1 MVDFIN
7 EVQEELRKDDYNR
20 WLRRYGPFLAA
31 ATVGVVGAVAVLEW
45 NKARNE
51 REARALSVAYTD
63 ASDLLSSDP
72 AAAEAAFLAVADDTD
87 SGYRGL
93 SLMRAGAIALE
104 RGERTDAVRYFDRAA
119 ESFDRPRHK
128 HLAALKAAYILA
140 DEGLYD
146 DATVRLEGLT
156 ERGAPFEYLARELVG
171 YAALA
176 RDDMDSAR
184 REFTFLST
192 IPGVPATI
200 AERATQSLSLID
212 AGAAAEIETP
222 TPDPETLPE
231 EPQP

>member
-20 WLRRYGPFLAA
+20 WLRRYGPVLVA
-31 ATVGVVGAVAVLEW
+31 ATVGVVGAVAALEW
-45 NKARNE
+45 IKASNE

-63 ASDLLSSDP
+63 ASALIADNP
-72 AAAEAAFLAVADDTD
+72 AQAESAFLAIADDTD

-93 SLMRAGAIALE
+93 SLMRAATIALE
-104 RGERTDAVRYFDRAA
+104 QGKRTEAVRYFDQAA
-119 ESFDRPRHK
+119 ESFDRPRHT
-128 HLAALKAAYILA
+128 HLASLKAAYILA

-146 DATVRLEGLT
+146 DARARLDGLT
-156 ERGAPFEYLARELVG
+156 ERGAPFEYLARELNG

-176 RDDMDSAR
+176 RDDMDTAR

-212 AGAAAEIETP
+212 AGAAAEIEAP
-222 TPDPETLPE
+222 APEPETLPE